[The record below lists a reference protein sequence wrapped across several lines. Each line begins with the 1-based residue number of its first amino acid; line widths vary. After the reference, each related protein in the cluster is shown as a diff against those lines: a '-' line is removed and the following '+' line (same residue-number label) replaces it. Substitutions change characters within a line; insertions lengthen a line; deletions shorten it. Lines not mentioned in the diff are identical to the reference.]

1 MIRKSYFL
9 IIVVIMLVLS
19 ACGPSETPAPTADM
33 NALFTQVAGTIA
45 VEYTQTALAMPVAT
59 NTPEPTFTPLASPT
73 LQPLVITTPT
83 VVASPTFIVMT
94 AAPTISATANG
105 CYDAALV
112 TDVTIPAGTKFDPGA
127 KFEKVW
133 RLSNTGTCDWTAD
146 FKLTYVGGD
155 IFGSD
160 AIKVRSRVPVGNTKD
175 ITLQMVA
182 PNSSGKVVSNWQLAT
197 DTGDLFG
204 PVLTVSI
211 TLPGTAATATSTS
224 SGCNNATLV
233 NDVTIP
239 DGTELKPGERFTK
252 TWEILNSGTC
262 DWNENYK
269 IAFVGGDL
277 FGSDTTK
284 IRKFVAAGNNTKISL
299 SMVAPSGSGSV
310 TSSWQMADDNG
321 NLFGQVFTIE
331 IVLK

>member
-1 MIRKSYFL
+1 MSLLVASSFVSVLFL
-9 IIVVIMLVLS
+9 SQFVYAHDQNWEIFLYESGEAINIS
-19 ACGPSETPAPTADM
+19 R
-33 NALFTQVAGTIA
+33 
-45 VEYTQTALAMPVAT
+45 
-59 NTPEPTFTPLASPT
+59 
-73 LQPLVITTPT
+73 TPT
-83 VVASPTFIVMT
+83 
-94 AAPTISATANG
+94 
-105 CYDAALV
+105 YDDLNPQ
-112 TDVTIPAGTKFDPGA
+112 I
-127 KFEKVW
+127 
-133 RLSNTGTCDWTAD
+133 
-146 FKLTYVGGD
+146 
-155 IFGSD
+155 
-160 AIKVRSRVPVGNTKD
+160 
-175 ITLQMVA
+175 
-182 PNSSGKVVSNWQLAT
+182 NSSGKVVSNWQMAT

-211 TLPGTAATATSTS
+211 TLPGAAATSTTTA